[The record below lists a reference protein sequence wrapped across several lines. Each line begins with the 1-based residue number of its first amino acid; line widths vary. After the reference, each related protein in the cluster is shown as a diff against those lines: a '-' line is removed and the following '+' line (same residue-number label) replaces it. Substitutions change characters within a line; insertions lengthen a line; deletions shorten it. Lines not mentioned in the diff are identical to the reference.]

1 VDGLAAAR
9 QADYARALGLV
20 NLPSLGVPDL
30 SPSLFGAM
38 AVERIQPVLYWL
50 NLAEQY
56 LPPGLDPRR
65 ETGPARAR
73 ASGTTV
79 RFPRAREYP
88 GFLLMYAGADAEVAG
103 EGTAAGR
110 YAATL
115 TGLTTA
121 PALYGRPARIVAQRT
136 GAARGPT
143 AGSVSAVL
151 NHVKQPLSVSVAAVL
166 DGVSL
171 PTVALPAAG
180 ARLALGSGTAQL
192 RLTRNGDALSG
203 TMTLRSSTVHW
214 TRDGADTASTAPTA
228 LTAPLGSSQ
237 WAHDLLWRTVS
248 RLNTVEIEVR
258 VGGRIGEPALGVSS
272 NVGREVAQ
280 ALRGELGAE
289 VSRQEQRVR
298 ARVDELVGAQVQQA
312 QERVAGVQSQVESA
326 VAAKRAELEG
336 VRTELEAQVRELT
349 RKVPVRIP

>member
-1 VDGLAAAR
+1 
-9 QADYARALGLV
+9 
-20 NLPSLGVPDL
+20 
-30 SPSLFGAM
+30 
-38 AVERIQPVLYWL
+38 
-50 NLAEQY
+50 
-56 LPPGLDPRR
+56 
-65 ETGPARAR
+65 
-73 ASGTTV
+73 
-79 RFPRAREYP
+79 
-88 GFLLMYAGADAEVAG
+88 
-103 EGTAAGR
+103 
-110 YAATL
+110 
-115 TGLTTA
+115 
-121 PALYGRPARIVAQRT
+121 
-136 GAARGPT
+136 
-143 AGSVSAVL
+143 VL
-151 NHVKQPLSVSVAAVL
+151 NHVKQPLSDSVTAIL

-180 ARLALGSGTAQL
+180 ARLALGSGTVQL

-228 LTAPLGSSQ
+228 STALLGSSQ

-248 RLNTVEIEVR
+248 RLNSVEIEVR
-258 VGGRIGEPALGVSS
+258 VGGRINEPALGVSS

-280 ALRGELGAE
+280 ALRRELGAE

-336 VRTELEAQVRELT
+336 VRTELEAQIRELT
-349 RKVPVRIP
+349 RKVPIRIP